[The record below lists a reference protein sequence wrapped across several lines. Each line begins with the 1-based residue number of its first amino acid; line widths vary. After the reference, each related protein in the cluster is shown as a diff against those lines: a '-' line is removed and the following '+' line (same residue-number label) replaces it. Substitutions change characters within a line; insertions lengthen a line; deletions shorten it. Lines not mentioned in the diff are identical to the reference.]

1 VVLLALIL
9 VAGYIVL
16 DTAGQRL
23 AVSDPE
29 RALAL
34 SSSEPLA
41 LNALAQRHLTSNS
54 GELSTAKHLAQRA
67 LLSDPLNAVALS
79 SLASVAEGN
88 GDLTRAEALM
98 SLSAARSWRNPAA
111 HVWLF
116 AQAVRR
122 GKFEEALVHADG
134 LLRIQHWS
142 FQASIFPVMTL
153 FGLYPGGLEALE
165 ASLAAN
171 PPWRRAFLGQV
182 VDGANE
188 PLMMQLYRSLIR
200 GGQPP
205 TTLEMKPYLDRLILM
220 GRFEEAY
227 QDWRATS
234 SQSEMLTRYPYN
246 GNFKAPL
253 DGLPFNWVFDDAGG
267 AEIQVTEAAD
277 RGNSQALRVQ
287 FSGAR
292 SSLGRVG
299 QLLMLT
305 PGDYR
310 LKLAAKASDLRAERG
325 LVWQISCAGS
335 GTVLAETQPLSGTVP
350 WTEIEVKFSV
360 ASSDCGAQWLKLAS
374 RARTASESE
383 IEGDV
388 WFQDFRITAEG
399 Q

>member
-1 VVLLALIL
+1 
-9 VAGYIVL
+9 
-16 DTAGQRL
+16 
-23 AVSDPE
+23 
-29 RALAL
+29 
-34 SSSEPLA
+34 
-41 LNALAQRHLTSNS
+41 
-54 GELSTAKHLAQRA
+54 
-67 LLSDPLNAVALS
+67 
-79 SLASVAEGN
+79 
-88 GDLTRAEALM
+88 
-98 SLSAARSWRNPAA
+98 
-111 HVWLF
+111 
-116 AQAVRR
+116 
-122 GKFEEALVHADG
+122 
-134 LLRIQHWS
+134 
-142 FQASIFPVMTL
+142 
-153 FGLYPGGLEALE
+153 
-165 ASLAAN
+165 
-171 PPWRRAFLGQV
+171 
-182 VDGANE
+182 
-188 PLMMQLYRSLIR
+188 
-200 GGQPP
+200 
-205 TTLEMKPYLDRLILM
+205 MKPYLDRLILM

-267 AEIQVTEAAD
+267 AEIQVTEATD

-360 ASSDCGAQWLKLAS
+360 ASSACGAQWLKLAS